1 MNAKHD
7 TLHRQE
13 PQGKPDPLAQTHE
26 VFNQARALEDYNAYD
41 NDTAL
46 REAVRRHG
54 AGWAEEKL
62 SAHGAKTGS
71 AEVIE
76 WGFLANEHKPQFFS
90 HDRQGYRVDFVKYH
104 EAYHRLMTLG
114 LESGIHS
121 APWVDP
127 KPGAH
132 VARAAQSYL
141 QGQVEAGHGCPL
153 TMTFASVP
161 SIKLTPALAKEW
173 LPRILNNAYDPR
185 NVPHTEKQALTIG
198 MGMTEK
204 QGGSDVRANTT
215 RAYPVGV
222 AEGPGEAYELVGH
235 KWFTSAPMCDAFL
248 VLAQTDSGLSCFLV
262 PRWRP
267 DGSKNPIQVQRL
279 KNKMGNVSNA
289 SSEIELRGAL
299 GWMVGDEGRG
309 VPAIIEMVAMTRFD
323 CMVGSTSGQR
333 QAVAQAVNHAMGRAA
348 FGKTLIDQ
356 PLMRNVLADLQLE
369 VEGSL
374 AITMRMGEALDN
386 TTLDPDNE
394 HEKLL
399 LRLGLPAGK
408 YWICKRTPFH
418 AYEAMECLGGN
429 GVTEDFIMARLYRE
443 APINAI
449 WEGSGNVQALDML
462 RALAKTPA
470 VLDVWFAELA
480 KTAGSDA
487 RLDKAISGL
496 KQEFVDMGEAEY
508 RARDIVDRLSLTMQ
522 ASQLVAAGNSA
533 VADAFIAS
541 RLGEHG
547 DRNYGTLPRGLDL
560 DTILRRAN
568 PWEGN

>member
-1 MNAKHD
+1 MNSQYDSAP
-7 TLHRQE
+7 T
-13 PQGKPDPLAQTHE
+13 DPLAETHE
-26 VFNQARALEDYNAYD
+26 VFNQSRALEDYNAYQT
-41 NDTAL
+41 DTAL
-46 REAVRRHG
+46 REAVCRHG
-54 AGWAEEKL
+54 APWAEAAL
-62 SAHGAKTGS
+62 SEHGAQTGS
-71 AEVIE
+71 ARVIE
-76 WGFLANEHKPQFFS
+76 WGFQANAFKPQFFS
-90 HDRQGYRVDFVKYH
+90 HDRQGHRVDQVEYH
-104 EAYHRLMTLG
+104 ESYHRLMTLG

-121 APWVDP
+121 APWSDP

-132 VARAAQSYL
+132 VARAARCYL
-141 QGQVEAGHGCPL
+141 QAQAEAGHGCPL
-153 TMTFASVP
+153 TMTFAAVP
-161 SIKLTPALAKEW
+161 SLSLTPSIAKQW
-173 LPRILNNAYDPR
+173 LPKVLNNAYDPR
-185 NVPHTEKQALTIG
+185 NVPHREKQALTIG

-215 RAYPVGV
+215 RARPL
-222 AEGPGEAYELVGH
+222 AATGPGEAYELVGH

-248 VLAQTDSGLSCFLV
+248 VLAQTENGLSCFLV
-262 PRWRP
+262 PRWRD

-299 GWMVGDEGRG
+299 GWMVGEEGRG

-323 CMVGSTSGQR
+323 CMIGSAAGQR
-333 QAVAQAVNHAMGRAA
+333 QAVAQAVNHAAGRSA

-374 AITMRMGEALDN
+374 AIAMRMAEALDKSFADAN
-386 TTLDPDNE
+386 DS
-394 HEKLL
+394 HEKQL

-462 RALAKTPA
+462 RALTKTPT
-470 VLDVWFAELA
+470 VLDTWFQELA
-480 KTAGSDA
+480 KTGGSDA
-487 RLDKAISGL
+487 RLDRAVSEL
-496 KQEFVDMGEAEY
+496 KNDFADREAAEY

-522 ASQLVAAGNSA
+522 ASQLIQADNTVVAE
-533 VADAFIAS
+533 AFIAS
-541 RLGEHG
+541 RLGKHG

-560 DTILRRAN
+560 QSILERAD
-568 PWEGN
+568 PWQSQ

>member
-7 TLHRQE
+7 TLHKRDQ
-13 PQGKPDPLAQTHE
+13 QGKPEPLAQTHE
-26 VFNQARALEDYNAYD
+26 VFNQARALENYNAYD

-54 AGWAEEKL
+54 AGWAEDKL

-114 LESGIHS
+114 LEAGIHS
-121 APWVDP
+121 APWSDP

-173 LPRILNNAYDPR
+173 LPKILNNAYDPR
-185 NVPHTEKQALTIG
+185 NLPHTEKQALTIG

-215 RAYPVGV
+215 RAYPIA

-262 PRWRP
+262 PRWRA

-386 TTLDPDNE
+386 TTLDSDNE

-480 KTAGSDA
+480 KTVGSDT
-487 RLDKAISGL
+487 RLDKAVTSL
-496 KQEFVDMGEAEY
+496 KREFADMEEAEY

-522 ASQLVAAGNSA
+522 ASQLVSAGNSA

-568 PWEGN
+568 PWESS

>member
-7 TLHRQE
+7 TRHREEQ
-13 PQGKPDPLAQTHE
+13 QGKADPLAQTHE
-26 VFNQARALEDYNAYD
+26 VFNQARTLEDYNAYD

-46 REAVRRHG
+46 REAVCRHG
-54 AGWAEEKL
+54 AGWAEDAL

-90 HDRQGYRVDFVKYH
+90 HDRQGYRVDYVKYH
-104 EAYHRLMTLG
+104 EAYHRLMMLG

-121 APWVDP
+121 APWANP

-161 SIKLTPALAKEW
+161 SIKLTPSLANEW
-173 LPRILNNAYDPR
+173 LPKILNNAYDPR

-215 RAYPVGV
+215 RAYPIA
-222 AEGPGEAYELVGH
+222 AEGSGEAYELVGH

-248 VLAQTDSGLSCFLV
+248 VLAQTDNGLSCFLV

-386 TTLDPDNE
+386 TTLDPTNE

-480 KTAGSDA
+480 KTTGSDP
-487 RLDKAISGL
+487 RLDKAVTSL
-496 KQEFVDMGEAEY
+496 KQEFVDMDEAEY
-508 RARDIVDRLSLTMQ
+508 RARVIVDRLSLTMQ

-560 DTILRRAN
+560 GAILRRAN
-568 PWEGN
+568 PWESS

>member
-7 TLHRQE
+7 TLHKRDQ
-13 PQGKPDPLAQTHE
+13 QGKPEPLAQTHE
-26 VFNQARALEDYNAYD
+26 VFNQARALENYNAYD

-54 AGWAEEKL
+54 AGWAEDKL

-114 LESGIHS
+114 LEAGIHS
-121 APWVDP
+121 APWSDP

-161 SIKLTPALAKEW
+161 SIKLTPSLAKEW
-173 LPRILNNAYDPR
+173 LPKILNNAYDPR

-215 RAYPVGV
+215 RAYPIA

-262 PRWRP
+262 PRWRA

-386 TTLDPDNE
+386 TTLDSDNE

-480 KTAGSDA
+480 KTVGSDT
-487 RLDKAISGL
+487 RLDKAVTSL
-496 KQEFVDMGEAEY
+496 KREFADMEEAEY

-522 ASQLVAAGNSA
+522 ASQLVSAGNSA

-568 PWEGN
+568 PWESS